1 MTEPA
6 NTSLR
11 GRSSWWWALVALL
24 PYFAVVIVRWDHLP
38 SATDGDYAQYLL
50 HAKALAEGRPYS
62 DIGYIYTDMNLVGP
76 RNQPPGWPIVLAPF
90 VAAFGVHSPVIKLLV
105 TFLVAGFA
113 ITAGLYFARRS
124 GAVPGLA
131 VTMAVPLALETGRAT
146 GSALSDP
153 LCCLLIWLALL
164 IADRDQGSR
173 IRRHATAAALAIGA
187 TLVRVAGIALLPA
200 VAAHAISQARGNK
213 PRVVLA
219 VFASG
224 LAAGLVFALAG
235 DSVPVIG
242 RYVAGAATFGVSP
255 VEFIQTYRSALTAG
269 ALFPLSSD
277 GANDV
282 YHVVIAIP
290 LLVGALRFLRM
301 EMGST
306 LWWFV
311 FAYAGM
317 LFVSPV
323 REGRYA
329 WPLIPLVMFWL
340 VSGAMFLLDRVRS
353 PSVRAVIPRYAAI
366 VVGLI
371 GIGAALRLA
380 QTPRRE
386 ALLDD
391 PPTIEL
397 FAVVQS
403 LADTGGVVPRVVFAN
418 PRVLTLETGVAAM
431 GLPYGEP
438 EEVINEF
445 DAQAIT
451 HVVVPLHTFNHR
463 AERML
468 LENVT
473 DRPARFAS
481 VFSNSRYQLYRLLP
495 VAEQGTAP

>member
-1 MTEPA
+1 
-6 NTSLR
+6 
-11 GRSSWWWALVALL
+11 
-24 PYFAVVIVRWDHLP
+24 
-38 SATDGDYAQYLL
+38 
-50 HAKALAEGRPYS
+50 
-62 DIGYIYTDMNLVGP
+62 MNLVGP

-90 VAAFGVHSPVIKLLV
+90 VAAFGVHSPIIKLLV

-113 ITAGLYFARRS
+113 ITAGLYFSRRS
-124 GAVPGLA
+124 GVVPGLA

-164 IADRDQGSR
+164 IADRDHGNG

-187 TLVRVAGIALLPA
+187 TLVRVAGVALLPA
-200 VAAHAISQARGNK
+200 IAAHAITRGRGKK

-219 VFASG
+219 VFALG
-224 LAAGLVFALAG
+224 LAACLVFVLAG
-235 DSVPVIG
+235 DSVPVVG

-269 ALFPLSSD
+269 ALFPLPSD

-282 YHVVIAIP
+282 YHVVVAIP
-290 LLVGALRFLRM
+290 LLVGALRFLRV

-306 LWWFV
+306 LWWFA
-311 FAYAGM
+311 FAYVGM

-340 VSGAMFLLDRVRS
+340 VSGAMFLLDRVRA
-353 PSVRAVIPRYAAI
+353 PSVRAVIPRYVAV

-380 QTPRRE
+380 QTPRRP

-397 FAVVQS
+397 FEVVRS
-403 LADTGGVVPRVVFAN
+403 LADTGRVVPRVVFAN

-438 EEVINEF
+438 EAVINEF
-445 DAQAIT
+445 DALAIT

-473 DRPARFAS
+473 DRPGRFAS

-495 VAEQGTAP
+495 VAVQGTAP